1 MKNQKPLLIVDRKF
15 LKRPAP
21 PPSPTPSTSS
31 MSGEK
36 LQKKQPQLFHHLQK
50 SVANQLNIKEIYHTQ
65 SKTNSR
71 HRKQPP
77 STKKANPKGRPPL
90 HPKIPKKQLLLQQK
104 QQQQQQLLEQQQQMQ
119 MQQQFQDYQASPNAS
134 ASGSI
139 YNNYKTNNNFKS
151 TPPYGGVHQMHS
163 YASPIP
169 FGDNENGGRVVYEM
183 DDYDNKA
190 GPSHR
195 SAQMPSSKK
204 HVAYNS
210 QLKSLEQPIPQPMQL
225 LLAAVNIRDE
235 FSGDDADKAPPT
247 VQVINEFEP
256 LPFQPQTAPESCTI
270 PVNLIS
276 KTGSVHIASGSK
288 PFKMVVTGDAPKK
301 EKPDSSAGEMK
312 FMESNIL
319 QKTLT
324 AGKQTK
330 NASSKAGG
338 HLMDGVPTS
347 SNPPSVFT
355 SFDNQQQ
362 LTIMSPPRHNDSK
375 IVYAA
380 SNKLLSPPAKMGGVI
395 TPKSNTANAS
405 KVKMVQSSS
414 GSGKII
420 LNPQQVGGGG
430 PQATASGVNKFPTAV
445 ATKISG
451 IAQIKGLQTN
461 IGSGGKY
468 VQILPAPP
476 KNKAKN
482 VMVVQKGATAVTPP
496 VNNTVVAASKEA
508 TSGEFFNDF
517 CFDWLEIEVLAVGI
531 LVIAI
536 WLSNSN
542 KF

>member
-1 MKNQKPLLIVDRKF
+1 VNLPQFFEKCPHFLQLKNQKPLLIVDRKF

-36 LQKKQPQLFHHLQK
+36 LQKKQPQLYHHLQK
-50 SVANQLNIKEIYHTQ
+50 SVANQMNIKEIYHTQ

-71 HRKQPP
+71 HRKQPQ
-77 STKKANPKGRPPL
+77 SAKKTNPKGRPPL

-104 QQQQQQLLEQQQQMQ
+104 QQQLLEQQQQQMQ
-119 MQQQFQDYQASPNAS
+119 MQQQFQDYHTSPNAS

-139 YNNYKTNNNFKS
+139 YNNYKSNNNFKS

-169 FGDNENGGRVVYEM
+169 FGENENGGRVLYEM

-256 LPFQPQTAPESCTI
+256 LPFQQQTAPESCTI

-276 KTGSVHIASGSK
+276 KSGSVHIASGSK
-288 PFKMVVTGDAPKK
+288 PYKMVVTGDPPKK
-301 EKPDSSAGEMK
+301 EKPDSSAGSGEMK
-312 FMESNIL
+312 FVESNIL

-330 NASSKAGG
+330 NASSKAS
-338 HLMDGVPTS
+338 HMMDTAPTS
-347 SNPPSVFT
+347 TIPPSVFT

-362 LTIMSPPRHNDSK
+362 LTIMSPPRNNDSK

-380 SNKLLSPPAKMGGVI
+380 SNKLLSPQPKSGGVM
-395 TPKSNTANAS
+395 TSKSNTANAS
-405 KVKMVQSSS
+405 KVKMIQSSS

-420 LNPQQVGGGG
+420 LNPQQSTSGG
-430 PQATASGVNKFPTAV
+430 ATTTMSGANKFPTAV

-476 KNKAKN
+476 KNKTPKN
-482 VMVVQKGATAVTPP
+482 VVVVQKAATAVTPA
-496 VNNTVVAASKEA
+496 VNNTVVVAAAKEV
-508 TSGEFFNDF
+508 TSGEFFSIY
-517 CFDWLEIEVLAVGI
+517 L
-531 LVIAI
+531 
-536 WLSNSN
+536 LSTNRWPRI
-542 KF
+542 